1 MLKKKI
7 KKIIKKLLSA
17 FNLRIIKL
25 DTDSVINLTISDFD
39 ILSTQYLVGLKK
51 NIINIDIDKG
61 RTDRWFDM
69 SINSLDPAIFAIRN
83 A

>member
-51 NIINIDIDKG
+51 I
-61 RTDRWFDM
+61 
-69 SINSLDPAIFAIRN
+69 L
-83 A
+83 